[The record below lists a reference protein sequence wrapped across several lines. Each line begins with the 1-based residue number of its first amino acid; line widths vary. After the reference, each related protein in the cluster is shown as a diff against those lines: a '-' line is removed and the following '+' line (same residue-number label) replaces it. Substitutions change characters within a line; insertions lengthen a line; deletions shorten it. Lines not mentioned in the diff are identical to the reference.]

1 MSHQKLYM
9 KTEKTRFL
17 FRIWDTE
24 SKSFIFSTPE
34 NLSSSLLRLNGV
46 YADLRLGQGA
56 TDHIVQQWTGL
67 KDKNQKDIYE
77 GDIIKFKVNHGE
89 SDTDE
94 YIAEV
99 FWDSELAAFT
109 FDRTMEFTML
119 DPIIP
124 ESMEVVDH
132 IFRDLSEQVIE
143 V

>member
-1 MSHQKLYM
+1 M
-9 KTEKTRFL
+9 KTEQSRFL
-17 FRIWDTE
+17 FRVWDSW
-24 SKSFIFSTPE
+24 SKKFIYSGPKNIT
-34 NLSSSLLRLNGV
+34 SSILRLNGT
-46 YADLRLGQGA
+46 YSDLRNGGA
-56 TDHIVQQWTGL
+56 RTTYIVQQWTGL

-77 GDIIKFKVNHGE
+77 GDIIKFNVNHGE
-89 SDTDE
+89 SDIDE

-132 IFRDLSEQVIE
+132 IFRDLSEQIIE